1 MPYTDLINKIISRK
15 KLSTSDILNKFEA
28 IGVNYSRSYIN
39 KVLNGNCK
47 IPSEDFSKAIA
58 KICDVDERLLLIES
72 SFDKCD
78 KVMQECLY
86 ELFYKGLL
94 FSQNVL
100 SNSLSNNNI
109 FKNLRKLSISEL
121 IIYILDNKTNINE
134 LNYKFTITNNGKIQ
148 FNFSEIFEY
157 TMIDNSMSPII
168 KKDDKFKVEIK
179 EKYEDMDIVY
189 VYINEKKQN
198 IVRRVI
204 FKEDKIFLYPENK
217 IFPMETYNKENVK
230 ILAKIT
236 RIMREI

>member
-1 MPYTDLINKIISRK
+1 MPYTDLINKIISSK
-15 KLSTSDILNKFEA
+15 KLSTSDILNKFET

-47 IPSEDFSKAIA
+47 IPSDDFSKAIS

-78 KVMQECLY
+78 KVMQDCLY

-94 FSQNVL
+94 FSQNIL
-100 SNSLSNNNI
+100 SNSLDNGI
-109 FKNLRKLSISEL
+109 AFKKLREKSMSEL
-121 IIYILDNKTNINE
+121 IISILDNKTNINE

-157 TMIDNSMSPII
+157 TMIDNSMAPLI
-168 KKDDKFKVEIK
+168 KKNDKFKVEIK

-189 VYINEKKQN
+189 VYIKEKNQN

-204 FKEDKIFLYPENK
+204 FKEDKITLYPENN
-217 IFPMETYNKENVK
+217 IFSKETYNKENIK
-230 ILAKIT
+230 ILAKVK